1 MESLKNNQNKFN
13 NEYETTKTILEHLSK
28 ISNLENLEKTKQIRN
43 DIKYIKFKEWLIKNK
58 AIFDDNF
65 EYPTCFGIFNNVG
78 IKSKRSI
85 NCNEALFFIPK
96 SLIIDSNQLRNTQE
110 FKELFEN
117 DDLKEFE
124 KLNVLIISVFLLKEY
139 IKIMNNE
146 FSFWKPYLD
155 LIECESPIFW
165 ENDLLQQL
173 DEPNMIEA
181 ILEHRSD
188 LLNYYNKIIKHDVIN
203 SNEIPFTI
211 FATFYSFVLSRNFYV
226 NDNQL
231 LLVPFADALNHNH
244 VSVKYEIFDSLN
256 YICKHTLYF
265 DDSIKAKNLKRT
277 NNYFFYEHIKDTEVV
292 PCSDP
297 AKLNENN
304 DKDYLDLLPYDYFI
318 ISTNN
323 QVFKQ
328 GEQVFNFYGE
338 HSNEYLLKWYGFCY
352 LNNIYDCV
360 TISLNLPKYED
371 ADFDKYLQLL
381 FEKYLSEGIIN
392 DEVFNTLLFNV
403 NSRKINLNLIKY
415 VRFFLYYE
423 DDSVEEFLNYQFNI
437 NVEIEVIKRCIELFK
452 ISFENKSKN
461 YKLDD
466 DIQRLKNI
474 YEECNSLNEIDLI
487 KNIRLSN
494 VFIFRISQKM
504 NILRQI
510 EMCEMILK
518 IYSNALDYVYSILGN
533 DSPDLANEEVLR
545 ALSNIHKI
553 YNFAK
558 DITLQDNKTKLNKYF
573 KSLKLFSSNNE
584 L

>member
-1 MESLKNNQNKFN
+1 MESMEN
-13 NEYETTKTILEHLSK
+13 NEYKMKFEYEKIKTIVEHLAN
-28 ISNLENLEKTKQIRN
+28 ISNTENLEKTNQIRN
-43 DIKYIKFKEWLIKNK
+43 DIKYINFKEWLAKNG
-58 AIFDDNF
+58 AIFEDNF
-65 EYPTCFGIFNNVG
+65 EYPTSFGILNYVG
-78 IKSKRSI
+78 IKSKKSI

-96 SLIIDSNQLRNTQE
+96 SLIIDSNQLRNTSE
-110 FKELFEN
+110 FKGLFEIA
-117 DDLKEFE
+117 DLKGFE
-124 KLNVLIISVFLLKEY
+124 KLNVLLISLFLLKEY
-139 IKIMNNE
+139 IKLINNE
-146 FSFWKPYLD
+146 FSFWKSYLD
-155 LIECESPIFW
+155 LIDCESLIFW
-165 ENDLLQQL
+165 ENDLLQEL

-181 ILEHRSD
+181 IKEHRND
-188 LLNYYNKIIKHDVIN
+188 LHNYYNKLIIHNVLN
-203 SNEIPFTI
+203 SNEISFTK

-277 NNYFFYEHIKDTEVV
+277 NNYLFYEQVRETEIV

-297 AKLNENN
+297 DQLNEESNEN
-304 DKDYLDLLPYDYFI
+304 YIDLLPHDYFT

-338 HSNEYLLKWYGFCY
+338 HCNVYLLKWYGFCY
-352 LNNIYDCV
+352 LNNIYDYV

-381 FEKYLSEGIIN
+381 FEKYLSESIIN
-392 DEVFNTLLFNV
+392 DEVFNTLSFNV

-423 DDSVEEFLNYQFNI
+423 NDSIEEFLNYQFNI
-437 NVEIEVIKRCIELFK
+437 YVEIEVIKRCIELFK

-461 YKLDD
+461 HKLDD

-474 YEECNSLNEIDLI
+474 YEEYNSIKELDLI

-494 VFIFRISQKM
+494 ILIFRISQKM

-510 EMCEMILK
+510 EMCEMILN
-518 IYSNALDYVYSILGN
+518 IYSKALDYVYTNFGN
-533 DSPDLANEEVLR
+533 NSNLANEEVLR
-545 ALSNIHKI
+545 ALNNMDKI

-558 DITLQDNKTKLNKYF
+558 DMTLKENKTRLNKYF
-573 KSLKLFSSNNE
+573 KSLKLFHYNNQS
-584 L
+584 

>member
-1 MESLKNNQNKFN
+1 MESMEN
-13 NEYETTKTILEHLSK
+13 NEYKMKFEYEKIKTIVEHLAN
-28 ISNLENLEKTKQIRN
+28 ISNTENLEKTNQIRN
-43 DIKYIKFKEWLIKNK
+43 DIKYINFKEWLVKNG
-58 AIFDDNF
+58 AIFEDNF
-65 EYPTCFGIFNNVG
+65 EYPTSFGILNYVG
-78 IKSKRSI
+78 IKSKKSI

-96 SLIIDSNQLRNTQE
+96 SLIIDSNQLRNTSE
-110 FKELFEN
+110 FKGLFEIA
-117 DDLKEFE
+117 DLKGFE
-124 KLNVLIISVFLLKEY
+124 KLNVLLISLFLLKEY
-139 IKIMNNE
+139 IKLINNE
-146 FSFWKPYLD
+146 FSFWKSYLD
-155 LIECESPIFW
+155 LIDCESLIFW
-165 ENDLLQQL
+165 ENDLLQEL

-181 ILEHRSD
+181 IKEHRND
-188 LLNYYNKIIKHDVIN
+188 LHNYYNKLIIHNVLN
-203 SNEIPFTI
+203 SNEISFTK

-277 NNYFFYEHIKDTEVV
+277 NNYLFYEQVRETEIV

-297 AKLNENN
+297 DQLNEESNEN
-304 DKDYLDLLPYDYFI
+304 YIDLFPHDYFT

-338 HSNEYLLKWYGFCY
+338 HCNVYLLKWYGFCY
-352 LNNIYDCV
+352 LNNIYDYV

-381 FEKYLSEGIIN
+381 FEKYLSESIIN
-392 DEVFNTLLFNV
+392 DEVFNTLSFNV

-423 DDSVEEFLNYQFNI
+423 NDSIEEFLNYQFNI
-437 NVEIEVIKRCIELFK
+437 YVEIEVIKRCVELLK

-461 YKLDD
+461 HKLDD

-474 YEECNSLNEIDLI
+474 YEEYNSIKELDLI

-494 VFIFRISQKM
+494 ILIFRISQKM

-510 EMCEMILK
+510 EMCEMILN
-518 IYSNALDYVYSILGN
+518 IYSKALDYVYTNFGN
-533 DSPDLANEEVLR
+533 NSNLANEEVLR
-545 ALSNIHKI
+545 ALNNMDKI

-558 DITLQDNKTKLNKYF
+558 DMTLKENKTRLNKYF
-573 KSLKLFSSNNE
+573 KSLKLFHYNNQS
-584 L
+584 